1 MEKLKAYLY
10 RALFKA
16 DLLEDRKLNQLLREN
31 LHRFEIGQD
40 YARITDDKYGVEELA
55 REANEMS
62 ETANRYPN

>member
-1 MEKLKAYLY
+1 MEKLKAYIY

-16 DLLEDRKLNQLLREN
+16 ELSEDRKLNRLLTDN
-31 LHRFEIGQD
+31 LHCFEIGQN

-62 ETANRYPN
+62 ETAKRCPN